1 MERNRPMS
9 VEAKRQQIEEQLRE
23 QIRSELRAQ
32 PAGRPARPQQ
42 RPSTGGRPG
51 AMPGSFAPQYQAGPS
66 RPVRGPV
73 PQGDP
78 RARRAPVDPRVA
90 TVRSPEV
97 PKREEV
103 SERKPRGRRIVVMGV
118 GGVAVAGLIA
128 GGLIYK
134 NDGFESGSIA
144 AAMGQGSVESGDTE
158 LVAEVP
164 IMTVGPTAL
173 DAEVCRSAPK
183 AGDDGEEL
191 GGSAIASLQVTG
203 AMPLVPVWT
212 NAETEKG
219 ETVEPYLTDAK
230 LSGDLGEYKTES
242 GYQEFLLESYPLQFF
257 ACQVKGAAP
266 AIVESPDGGYEINR
280 SSISVVAAPAME
292 SRAVLKPGDTD
303 PYDDITLEGRE
314 DTVSL
319 DPASG
324 IYASMPRS
332 FMYPV
337 SPYVPQSQ
345 AEYNALLINKDQSD
359 AALQTALN
367 AVVAQLFGGQDETE
381 YPDKNVKNM
390 TDLIDR
396 GILQRLEGTN
406 VRRDDVRF
414 AGSYNRA
421 VDDLTKDTD
430 PELKMVG
437 LPGDPY
443 ERVRVD
449 EAKAYF
455 GGIKATEYI
464 QPEPSEEPKDKEE

>member
-9 VEAKRQQIEEQLRE
+9 REEQRRQIEEQLRA
-23 QIRSELRAQ
+23 RARAELRAQ
-32 PAGRPARPQQ
+32 QAGRPATPRQ
-42 RPSTGGRPG
+42 RPPMGSRPG
-51 AMPGSFAPQYQAGPS
+51 AMPGSFAPGQQ
-66 RPVRGPV
+66 PVQRGPRGPMPPV
-73 PQGDP
+73 DP
-78 RARRAPVDPRVA
+78 RARRAPADPRAA
-90 TVRSPEV
+90 TVRPPEV
-97 PKREEV
+97 PKREAAEDI
-103 SERKPRGRRIVVMGV
+103 ERRPRVRRVAAMGI
-118 GGVAVAGLIA
+118 GGVVVAAAVVGFLNHNEVIDT
-128 GGLIYK
+128 GGIT
-134 NDGFESGSIA
+134 
-144 AAMGQGSVESGDTE
+144 AAMGQGGAESGDTE

-183 AGDDGEEL
+183 TGDDGEEL

-292 SRAVLKPGDTD
+292 SRAVLKPGDSD
-303 PYDDITLEGRE
+303 PYEDITLEGRE

-421 VDDLTKDTD
+421 VDDLTRDTD

-455 GGIKATEYI
+455 GGIKATEYT